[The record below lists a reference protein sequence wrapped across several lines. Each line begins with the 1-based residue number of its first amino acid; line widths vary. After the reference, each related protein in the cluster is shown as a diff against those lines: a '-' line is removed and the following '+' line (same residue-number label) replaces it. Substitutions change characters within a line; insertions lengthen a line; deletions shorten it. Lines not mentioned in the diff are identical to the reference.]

1 MLHSRRISS
10 SSTETNL
17 IHFYKAKSSRQL
29 RTHFICQLYR
39 ILRTLQKTSI
49 ALYQNLIRQNLPRL
63 WTITQ
68 SLTIS
73 SITILSCQHQLPQSL
88 LIQNLNYLLKPHR
101 LLGDAALHQT
111 SSRLLK
117 HQESGSDRAHLTQ
130 TLHKIESLL
139 TATYATRIFSLKDQH
154 KAKNPLAKAA
164 ASLLTSTG
172 QHL

>member
-17 IHFYKAKSSRQL
+17 IHFYKAKSSRQS

-49 ALYQNLIRQNLPRL
+49 TLYQNLIRQNPPCL

-68 SLTIS
+68 SHTIS
-73 SITILSCQHQLPQSL
+73 STAILSCQHQLLQSL
-88 LIQNLNYLLKPHR
+88 LIHILNYLLKPHW
-101 LLGDAALHQT
+101 LLSDAALHQT
-111 SSRLLK
+111 SSCLLK
-117 HQESGSDRAHLTQ
+117 HQESGSDEAHLTQ

-139 TATYATRIFSLKDQH
+139 TATYATRIFSLKDRH
-154 KAKNPLAKAA
+154 EAESPLAKAA